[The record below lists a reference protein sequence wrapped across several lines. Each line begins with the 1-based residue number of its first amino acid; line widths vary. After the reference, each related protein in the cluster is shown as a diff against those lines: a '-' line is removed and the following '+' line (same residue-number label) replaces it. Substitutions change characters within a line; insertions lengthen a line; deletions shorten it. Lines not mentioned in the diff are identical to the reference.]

1 MSIVTGPIA
10 QPKTTLE
17 ALMLRLEADEAR
29 IAALE
34 ANRQPAPLR
43 LYQAAD
49 CGPLSQAQ
57 AGDAPRYDQTTGL
70 WLPGP

>member
-10 QPKTTLE
+10 QPTTTLA
-17 ALMLRLEADEAR
+17 ALQQLIESLQAR

-49 CGPLSQAQ
+49 CGPLSEA
-57 AGDAPRYDQTTGL
+57 ANGDAPRYDQTTGL